1 MTLITGRA
9 VRIALAALAVTATFA
24 LPLALTGQQHITSA
38 QSQSAGPVDEFGDP
52 IFTGKPIP
60 GDPTG
65 SWVWDGKDSHG

>member
-1 MTLITGRA
+1 MTRITGRA

-24 LPLALTGQQHITSA
+24 LPLALTVQHSTSV